1 MTHTTNPYALFGG
14 IVLAAALGV
23 HCTKPSADD
32 SNGPKPAPAPSVSS
46 SVASAP
52 SAQPNGNSMVASKPG
67 DAEHGKQLIASHE
80 CNRCHQGTGN
90 AAPELSKDCVQC
102 HVDIVSGK
110 FTAKADSMAKW
121 KPIVSPLTE
130 VPSLAAAGKRFT
142 RASIEAFLLKPHD
155 LRPALVQE
163 MPRLDLSRQDAKD
176 IAAFLVPDEATP
188 PGAAKVEG
196 NLANGRKVLDSKGCA
211 SCHGMTGVA
220 ALSPSAMPVTIDAKT
235 MLRAKQLAPDLRYA
249 RERFTPEKMLAWLA
263 DPKAIKP
270 DTTMPKIPLTAE
282 EAKDVVAYL
291 YNAELAPL
299 ASKPFT
305 RLPVLERKV
314 TFEEVDKKVLHRT
327 CWHCHAEPDY
337 AIGDGGPGNSGGFGF
352 KPRGMNLASYEGI
365 SAGIKDKATGERT
378 SVLTKK
384 KDVQGDEGLPILL
397 RSLLARHA
405 EEIGAEPGEI
415 RGMPLGMPPL
425 SAEDIQLVESW
436 IAQGRPR

>member
-1 MTHTTNPYALFGG
+1 MRAYLVGG
-14 IVLAAALGV
+14 IVLSAALGV

-32 SNGPKPAPAPSVSS
+32 SAKPAPA
-46 SVASAP
+46 ASASGP
-52 SAQPNGNSMVASKPG
+52 AVAASSAPASNGSMVESKPA
-67 DAEHGKQLIASHE
+67 DAEHGKQLVAKHE

-110 FTAKADSMAKW
+110 FTAKADSLVKW
-121 KPIVSPLTE
+121 KPIVAPLTE
-130 VPSLAAAGKRFT
+130 VPSLTATGKRFT
-142 RASIEAFLLKPHD
+142 RASIESFLLNPHD
-155 LRPALVQE
+155 LRPALLQQ
-163 MPRLDLSRQDAKD
+163 MPRLELSRQDAKD
-176 IAAFLVPDEATP
+176 IAAFLVPDENSP
-188 PGAAKVEG
+188 PPTAKPEG
-196 NLANGRKVLDSKGCA
+196 NLARGRKVLDEKGCA
-211 SCHGMTGVA
+211 SCHAMSGVA
-220 ALSPSAMPVTIDAKT
+220 ALSPSAMPVSVDSKT

-249 RERFTPEKMLAWLA
+249 RDRFTPEKLLAWLA

-270 DTTMPKIPLTAE
+270 DTTMPKIPLTPE

-291 YNAELAPL
+291 FQAELAPR
-299 ASKPFT
+299 ATTTFQ

-314 TFEEVDKKVLHRT
+314 TFEEVDKRVLHRT

-352 KPRGMNLASYEGI
+352 KPRGLNLASYEGI
-365 SAGIKDKATGERT
+365 SAGIKDKASGERS

-384 KDVQGDEGLPILL
+384 KDVAGDDGLPILL

-405 EEIGAEPGEI
+405 EENGAPPGEI
-415 RGMPLGMPPL
+415 RGMPLGMPAL